1 MIFIFFCYL
10 CIMKYIILLLFT
22 FCSFAQENKITLVDN
37 TTIDPNTNC
46 ELRYYYFPNLQ
57 MYYDFKTATYIYI
70 VNGTI
75 MESSEK
81 PQYGYSVYNDYRVL
95 IKDYDDN
102 DIINYLEKHKKL
114 YPYVS
119 SKRPRTIN

>member
-1 MIFIFFCYL
+1 
-10 CIMKYIILLLFT
+10 
-22 FCSFAQENKITLVDN
+22 
-37 TTIDPNTNC
+37 
-46 ELRYYYFPNLQ
+46 

-95 IKDYDDN
+95 IKDYDDS
-102 DIINYLEKHKKL
+102 DIINCLEKHKKL

-119 SKRPRTIN
+119 SKRPRLIK